1 MIRPARAEDAAAIA
15 ALWNAMIRDT
25 LATFTTVEKTPDDIT
40 ALIAAR
46 GGAFWIA
53 DQGAGLAGFMTFG
66 PFRAGP
72 GYARTVEHSIIV
84 APASLG
90 RGLAARL
97 MQAGEDGARTLGHHI
112 MIAAISSENPRALRF
127 HEKLGYRQVGHLAE
141 AGHKAGRWLDLILM
155 QKNLAKGG

>member
-46 GGAFWIA
+46 AGAFWIS
-53 DQGAGLAGFMTFG
+53 DPGAGLAGFMTFG

-84 APASLG
+84 APASQG
-90 RGLAARL
+90 QCLAARL
-97 MQAGEDGARTLGHHI
+97 MQAGEDGARALGHHI

-127 HEKLGYRQVGHLAE
+127 HHRLGYRQVGHLTE
-141 AGHKAGRWLDLILM
+141 VGQKAGRWLDLILM
-155 QKNLAKGG
+155 QKNLSKGG